1 MHMVQ
6 WKQWTFLLGVV
17 LFIGIVGGVLLMAV
31 PVGAWD
37 FLRQKSQVHCR
48 HCQHPDVPELGYCEI
63 VDAEEWVSATQTRPV
78 RLQRCVIPDDEWIR
92 ANPGKRV
99 SPADVVP
106 VDTPP
111 VALPAISVEAPNP
124 TQ

>member
-31 PVGAWD
+31 PVGAWG
-37 FLRQKSQVHCR
+37 FPEAKEPGSLQALPT
-48 HCQHPDVPELGYCEI
+48 PDVPELGYCEI